1 MQKIQEEQNIKIFHK
16 NNSALTCFTRAV
28 APFSFLPW
36 EEE

>member
-16 NNSALTCFTRAV
+16 NNSALTCFAL
-28 APFSFLPW
+28 AMASFSFLPW